1 LENSIKS
8 NNEPHLK
15 RVLGLWDLIIYGMVL
30 MQLVAPVP
38 IYGLI
43 QLRSHG
49 NALPTIL
56 FAMVAMIFTALS
68 YGRMTFLFPMAG
80 SAYTYVARGINP
92 HLGFLVGWAMVLDYL
107 IVPLVSIIIP
117 ALVLQHLLPG
127 VPFPAL
133 TLIII
138 LAMTFLNLGGMK
150 ATTRANSMLLII
162 TGAAV
167 MIFIVMAIRYLYL
180 KSGWEGVLSITPIY
194 DPKTF
199 SFNYI
204 LTGTSLAALTYI
216 GFDEVTTLAEDTI
229 NPKKNIVIATVL
241 ICLITGLVSSIE
253 LYLFQ
258 MVWPDWTS
266 FKNLDT
272 AYLDIMKL
280 VGGALLFGIFSLI
293 MSISQFG
300 SGLSGQ
306 VGAAR
311 LLYGMG
317 RDNVLP
323 KKIFG
328 YLSSKSRNPIYNIFI
343 VGVIAFTGSIFL
355 QLERACDL
363 LNFGAF
369 LGYMGVNLSVIWS
382 YFIHPPKDY
391 KRLLFKDLIL
401 PSVGFVFCFAIWLEL
416 PQVSKITGAVWLI
429 IGIIYSAIKTNW
441 FRNRPILFNFN
452 TDVHDKIF

>member
-1 LENSIKS
+1 MI
-8 NNEPHLK
+8 
-15 RVLGLWDLIIYGMVL
+15 L

-43 QLRSHG
+43 QLRSQG

-56 FAMVAMIFTALS
+56 FAMVAMLFTAVS
-68 YGRMTFLFPMAG
+68 YGRMTFLYPMAG

-107 IVPLVSIIIP
+107 IVPLISIIIP
-117 ALVLQHLLPG
+117 ALVLQQSLPG
-127 VPFPAL
+127 VPFPIL
-133 TLIII
+133 TLFVI
-138 LAMTFLNLGGMK
+138 LAMTGLNMGGMK
-150 ATTRANSMLLII
+150 ATNRANSLLLIV
-162 TGAAV
+162 TGTAV
-167 MIFIVMAIRYLYL
+167 FIFIVMTVRFLFF
-180 KSGWEGVLSITPIY
+180 KSGWDGVLSITPFY

-199 SFNYI
+199 NFSHI

-216 GFDEVTTLAEDTI
+216 GFDEVTTLAEDTV
-229 NPKKNIVIATVL
+229 NPKKNVVLATVL

-258 MVWPDWTS
+258 LAWPDWTT

-280 VGGALLFGIFSLI
+280 VGGGLLFGIFSVI

-323 KKIFG
+323 RKIFG
-328 YLSSKSRNPIYNIFI
+328 FLSHKSQNPTYNIMI
-343 VGVIAFTGSIFL
+343 VGAIAFTGSIFL
-355 QLERACDL
+355 PLERACDL

-369 LGYMGVNLSVIWS
+369 LGYMGVNLSVVWS
-382 YFIHPPKDY
+382 YFIDPPKDY
-391 KRLLFKDLIL
+391 KRLVFKDLIL
-401 PSVGFVFCFAIWLEL
+401 PAIGFIFCFVIWLHL
-416 PQVSKITGAVWLI
+416 PVLSKIIGAVWLL
-429 IGIIYSAIKTNW
+429 IGIIYSAIKTNG
-441 FRNRPILFNFN
+441 FRNRPILFDFN
-452 TDVHDKIF
+452 NQK

>member
-1 LENSIKS
+1 MENLKIS
-8 NNEPHLK
+8 NSEPHLK
-15 RVLGLWDLIIYGMVL
+15 RVLGLWDLIIYGMIL

-43 QLRSHG
+43 QLRSQG

-68 YGRMTFLFPMAG
+68 YGRMTSLYPMAG

-107 IVPLVSIIIP
+107 IVPLISIIIP
-117 ALVLQHLLPG
+117 ALVLQQSLPG
-127 VPFPAL
+127 VPFPVL
-133 TLIII
+133 TLLVI
-138 LAMTFLNLGGMK
+138 LAMTILNMGGMK
-150 ATTRANSMLLII
+150 ATNRVNSLLLIV
-162 TGAAV
+162 TGTAV
-167 MIFIVMAIRYLYL
+167 FIFIVMAVRFLYL
-180 KSGWEGVLSITPIY
+180 KSGWNGVFSVTPFY

-199 SFNYI
+199 SPGHI

-229 NPKKNIVIATVL
+229 NPKKNVVLATVL
-241 ICLITGLVSSIE
+241 ICLITGLVSSVE

-258 MVWPDWTS
+258 LAGPDWTT
-266 FKNLDT
+266 FKNLDI

-280 VGGALLFGIFSLI
+280 VGGGLLFGIFSVI
-293 MSISQFG
+293 MSVSQFG
-300 SGLSGQ
+300 AGLSGQ

-323 KKIFG
+323 RKIFG
-328 YLSSKSRNPIYNIFI
+328 FLSNKSKNPTYNILI
-343 VGVIAFTGSIFL
+343 VGAIAFSGSIFL
-355 QLERACDL
+355 PLERACDL

-382 YFIHPPKDY
+382 YFIFPEQNY
-391 KRLLFKDLIL
+391 KRQLFKDLIL
-401 PSVGFVFCFAIWLEL
+401 PIMGFLFCFAIWLEL
-416 PQVSKITGAVWLI
+416 PVISKITGAVWLI
-429 IGIIYSAIKTNW
+429 IGIIYSGIKTNG
-441 FRNRPILFNFN
+441 FRKRPILFDF
-452 TDVHDKIF
+452 